1 MAEKL
6 PRLHK
11 HFEIAGVDTSL
22 ITFNWMLCI
31 YCDNVPPETMLHIWD
46 CLLYEGSKVHS
57 YSVVIIM
64 LTLLGLAQKNAQQK
78 VYTA

>member
-1 MAEKL
+1 MLRYFQADQRVFRDLMADKL

-11 HFEIAGVDTSL
+11 HLETAGIDSSL

-46 CLLYEGSKVHS
+46 CLLYEGSKVGT
-57 YSVVIIM
+57 V
-64 LTLLGLAQKNAQQK
+64 
-78 VYTA
+78 